1 MSNSE
6 RTIDVIVTPD
16 GETTVQARGFAGAFC
31 RDATRQ
37 LQQALGEVTSE
48 RLTAEFYL
56 SQSTEQKNHA
66 QN

>member
-1 MSNSE
+1 MNHAQ
-6 RTIDVIVTPD
+6 RTIEVIVSPD
-16 GETTVQARGFAGAFC
+16 GQTTVQARGFAGGSC

-37 LQQALGEVTSE
+37 LRRALGDAASE

-56 SQSTEQKNHA
+56 SQSTEQKNRV